1 MSTITLQRFA
11 TGDTNYLAK
20 HNANASALETALAT
34 LDAILA
40 GITGGGALSISAAF
54 EALFGA
60 SAAVIGATSYACTGA
75 STTLTVQAGYCW
87 RPILG
92 QILSKGSST
101 TISFAGLSA
110 ATYYIQVDATG
121 VPIRSDDSTE
131 AVYSIVWTGS
141 AFGTITRLAAIM
153 WGGADWLAAQASA
166 ALAASYTTL
175 DARLEAGE
183 AKAVLGAN
191 FAALAGLASG
201 VATLDA
207 GAKLTASQLPD
218 LAISDYLG
226 SVADQTAMLALSG
239 QKGDWCIRLDNA
251 KVYII
256 TGSSPAVLGDW
267 TALSYPTGTGG
278 TVTSVALSV
287 PAEFSVAGS
296 PVTTTGTLAVSKAN
310 QNANLVYA
318 GPSSGG
324 AAAPTFRALVAA
336 DVPTQPYDVGGSYN
350 GAPTASLIM
359 LRYPFPRQVIFPA
372 SLTGSQGVAGTA
384 ATAQTD
390 FDLKKNGSSVG
401 TMRFAAAGTVASF
414 IMASQTTFAAGD
426 VLTVVAP
433 ASPDATL
440 ANLGFS
446 LAGTR

>member
-1 MSTITLQRFA
+1 MTISLQRFA
-11 TGDTNYLAK
+11 IGDTNYIGK
-20 HNANASALETALAT
+20 HNSNA
-34 LDAILA
+34 DAIEVAIDSIDTLLSSS
-40 GITGGGALSISAAF
+40 TGVGALSITTAY
-54 EALFGA
+54 EALFGPTV
-60 SAAVIGATSYACTGA
+60 AVIGASSYACSG
-75 STTLTVQAGYCW
+75 SGTTLTVQAGYCW
-87 RPILG
+87 RPTLL
-92 QILSKGSST
+92 QVLRKAGSTSL
-101 TISFAGLSA
+101 SFAGLAA
-110 ATYYIQVDATG
+110 ATYYVVIDSSGAPVRT
-121 VPIRSDDSTE
+121 IDSTE
-131 AVYSIVWTGS
+131 AIYSVVWTGS
-141 AFGTITRLAAIM
+141 AFGAITRLANIA
-153 WGGADWLAAQASA
+153 WGETEWLAAQVST
-166 ALAASYTTL
+166 ALGADYDTL

-218 LAISDYLG
+218 LAISEYLG

-267 TALSYPTGTGG
+267 TALSYPVGTSG

-287 PAEFSVAGS
+287 PAEFSVSGS

-324 AAAPTFRALVAA
+324 AAAPAFRALVAA
-336 DVPTQPYDVGGSYN
+336 DMPTQPYDVGGSYN
-350 GAPTASLIM
+350 GAPTASLVM
-359 LRYPFPRQVIFPA
+359 LRYPFPRQVIFP
-372 SLTGSQGVAGTA
+372 SGLTGSQGVAGVA

-401 TMRFAAAGTVASF
+401 TMRFAAAATTASF

>member
-1 MSTITLQRFA
+1 MTITLQDFA
-11 TGDTNYLAK
+11 TGDTNYVSKFNSNNDVLEAAI
-20 HNANASALETALAT
+20 NALQELLGSA
-34 LDAILA
+34 
-40 GITGGGALSISAAF
+40 GALSLSLSGIL
-54 EALFGA
+54 EALFGTTV
-60 SAAVIGATSYACTGA
+60 AVVGAGSYACSGA
-75 STTLTVQAGYCW
+75 SSTLTVQGGYCY
-87 RPILG
+87 RPSLT
-92 QILSKGSST
+92 QLLSKAGST
-101 TISFAGLSA
+101 PLSFSGLAA
-110 ATYYIQVDATG
+110 ATYYVVIDATG
-121 VPIRSDDSTE
+121 TPTRTSDPAE

-141 AFGTITRLAAIM
+141 AFGAITRLANIA
-153 WGGADWLAAQASA
+153 WGESDWLAAQVSA

-183 AKAVLGAN
+183 AKAVLGAD
-191 FAALAGLASG
+191 FAALAGLANG
-201 VATLDA
+201 VATLGAD
-207 GAKLTASQLPD
+207 AKLTASQLPD
-218 LAISDYLG
+218 LAIINYLG
-226 SVADQTAMLALSG
+226 TAADQTAMLALTG

-256 TGSSPAVLGDW
+256 TGNDPSVLGDW
-267 TALSYPTGTGG
+267 TALSYPVGTSG
-278 TVTSVALSV
+278 TVESVGLSM

-296 PVTTTGTLAVSKAN
+296 PVTSSGTLAVSKAD

-324 AAAPTFRALVAA
+324 AAAPTFRALVQA
-336 DVPTQPYDVGGSYN
+336 DLPTQPYDVGGSYS
-350 GAPTASLIM
+350 GAPTASLVI

-372 SLTGSQGVAGTA
+372 GLTNSQGVAATA

-433 ASPDATL
+433 GTPDATL
-440 ANLGFS
+440 ANIGFA